1 MRIGGL
7 TVMSIAVAALFV
19 VITGGVGTA
28 LSTIGP
34 WYWKLNKPSWN
45 PPDWLFGPAWTLIYA
60 FTASAA
66 VIAWNSAQATGAERS
81 KLLIAVVVNVA
92 LNIAWSAL
100 FFHMRRPDWALIEVV
115 ALWLSIL
122 ALVLLARPMSRAAS
136 WLFVP
141 YLAWVSFASLLNQRI
156 VALNSPF
163 PQR

>member
-7 TVMSIAVAALFV
+7 TVTSIAVAALFIA
-19 VITGGVGTA
+19 ITGGIGAA

-34 WYWKLNKPSWN
+34 WYWHLQKPSWN
-45 PPDWLFGPAWTLIYA
+45 PPDWLFGPAWTVIYA
-60 FTASAA
+60 FTGSAA
-66 VIAWNSAQATGAERS
+66 VIAWNSSSASTTERAR
-81 KLLIAVVVNVA
+81 LFAMIVVNVA
-92 LNIAWSAL
+92 LNLVWSAL
-100 FFHMRRPDWALIEVV
+100 FFRMRRPDWALMEVA

-122 ALVLLARPMSRAAS
+122 ALVLLARSMSRAAS

-163 PQR
+163 PHR